1 MNAPSL
7 VRAFA
12 AGAGLMYLLDP
23 QRGRRRRAQ
32 IRDRAAHLRKEA
44 NDMLDTTS
52 RDLRHRAEGLASKA
66 KLSNLRG
73 RKVSEHVLEARV
85 RSAMGRAVSH
95 PSSIQV
101 IVDGSGVQ
109 LAGPILAHEVAPLL
123 SAVRSVKGIKRVEDQ
138 LDVHKEPGTVPG
150 LQGGRVRQGRRPE
163 LLQTNWAPAAR
174 FLVGAIG
181 SGMILR
187 GAFRGGLLG
196 KGVAAAGAGLLTRAI
211 ANLEWKRL
219 LGMGAGRRAVDLT
232 KTVHVDAS
240 PEEVFAFWDNV
251 ENFPRFM
258 SHLREVRSTGDGRS
272 HWVAE
277 GRGGMR
283 AEWDA
288 EITARVPN
296 EVIAWKSIGKP
307 AIENAGLVRFQPDE
321 RGGTRI
327 DIRMSY
333 NPPAGALGHAFAS
346 FLGANPKHLMNEDMV
361 RLQSLIERG
370 KTSAHGHEVSR
381 DEMLGMST
389 T

>member
-1 MNAPSL
+1 MNAASL

-32 IRDRAAHLRKEA
+32 MRDRAVHLRKEA

-52 RDLRHRAEGLASKA
+52 RDLRHRAEGLAAKA
-66 KLSNLRG
+66 RLRNLRR
-73 RKVSEHVLEARV
+73 RKTSEQVLEARV

-101 IVDGSGVQ
+101 IVDRSRVR
-109 LAGPILAHEVAPLL
+109 LVGPILAHEVEPLL
-123 SAVRSVKGIKRVEDQ
+123 SGVRSVKGVKSVEDQ
-138 LDVHKEPGTVPG
+138 LEVHKTPGTVPG
-150 LQGGRVRQGRRPE
+150 LQGGRVRRGRRPE

-181 SGMILR
+181 SGLALR
-187 GAFRGGLLG
+187 GVFRGGLFG
-196 KGVAAAGAGLLTRAI
+196 KALAAAGTGLLTRAI
-211 ANLEWKRL
+211 TNLEWKRL
-219 LGMGAGRRAVDLT
+219 IGMGAGRRAVDLC

-240 PEEVFAFWDNV
+240 PDEVFAFWDNV

-258 SHLREVRSTGDGRS
+258 SHLSEVRSTGDGRS

-277 GRGGMR
+277 GRGGVR

-288 EITARVPN
+288 EVTARVPN
-296 EVIAWKSIGKP
+296 EVIAWKSIGEP
-307 AIENAGLVRFQPDE
+307 AIENAGIVRFQPDE

-333 NPPAGALGHAFAS
+333 NPPAGALGHALAS
-346 FLGANPKHLMNEDMV
+346 LLGADPKHLMDEDMV

-381 DEMLGMST
+381 DEMQGMT
-389 T
+389 H